1 METLKTKLFELN
13 IFDTVTANYRLHSHE
28 NICICAIKK
37 GEMLFFHDGD
47 EVLLTPLKIIVFNTN
62 QPHLLKSYENISKYH
77 ILHIYAD
84 RYIDTKLIEDSSTC
98 RDFFSFCDTVLD
110 GKKSSF
116 IDSFL
121 GAYGKKEQSLSKKS
135 NFELVKR
142 YIDKNIDKN
151 LSLENI
157 AKKFKLNSSYLS
169 RGFKK
174 EFGLSPVRY
183 LLNRRVHLSKEM
195 LDCGKDI
202 TQIALELGFCDQA
215 HFYKAFKSIFAIT
228 PNEYKKVKI
237 LQD

>member
-13 IFDTVTANYRLHSHE
+13 IFDSITANYRLHSHE
-28 NICICAIKK
+28 NICICAIEK

-62 QPHLLKSYENISKYH
+62 QPHLLKSYKGISKYH
-77 ILHIYAD
+77 ILHIFAD
-84 RYIDTKLIEDSSTC
+84 SHIDVKLIEDSSTC
-98 RDFFSFCDTVLD
+98 RGFFSFCDAVLK
-110 GKKSSF
+110 GNKSDFIGEFLKTYGSNEKSF
-116 IDSFL
+116 T
-121 GAYGKKEQSLSKKS
+121 KKS
-135 NFELVKR
+135 NFEAIKR
-142 YIDKNIDKN
+142 YIDDNIDKN
-151 LSLENI
+151 LSLETI
-157 AKKFKLNSSYLS
+157 AKKFNLNSSYLS

-202 TQIALELGFCDQA
+202 TQTALELGFCDQA